1 QPSKIYVTVNNQK
14 MYLNKIFIQLEK
26 AVLLE
31 NINIAYILFYGNDYN
46 SNKAVVEKFILK

>member
-1 QPSKIYVTVNNQK
+1 MYVTVNNQK